1 MSARQVFFS
10 KPRKY
15 YTIKFIYL
23 ITQMLKDTAHYTIST
38 TVYLYS
44 DFVFRLLIYI
54 ANLIY
59 LNKAVF
65 LL

>member
-1 MSARQVFFS
+1 MPARQVFFS

-15 YTIKFIYL
+15 YTVKFIYL
-23 ITQMLKDTAHYTIST
+23 IAQVLKDTAYYTVST
-38 TVYLYS
+38 TMYLYS

-54 ANLIY
+54 AYFIY

-65 LL
+65 